1 MFDTVHLEKNF
12 KGIKMNVSVEYLG
25 EKNFKAN
32 TLKSS
37 YILDCKEITPVEYFA
52 TAIIGCTGI
61 DLVMM
66 AEKDG
71 YIVSNYKVIAEI
83 EKSTSVPM
91 KFDSMHIIYDFEGAF
106 DSIKAK
112 RYILAS
118 LESYCTTVNSV
129 RDSVKIF
136 YSIVHNGVKIADK
149 ESITSGTGT
158 LLEDGFG
165 GACSS

>member
-1 MFDTVHLEKNF
+1 
-12 KGIKMNVSVEYLG
+12 MNVSVEYLG
-25 EKNFKAN
+25 EKKFKAN
-32 TLKSS
+32 TIKSS

-52 TAIIGCTGI
+52 TGIIGCTGI

-71 YIVSNYKVIAEI
+71 YIVSNYKVSAEI
-83 EKSTSVPM
+83 ERQMEVPM
-91 KFDSMHIIYDFEGAF
+91 KLAAMHIVYDFEGSF
-106 DSIKAK
+106 DDIKAK

-129 RDSVKIF
+129 RDSVKIT

-149 ESITSGTGT
+149 ESIASGVGT
-158 LLEDGFG
+158 VMEDGFG
-165 GACSS
+165 GACGS

>member
-1 MFDTVHLEKNF
+1 
-12 KGIKMNVSVEYLG
+12 MNVSVEYLG
-25 EKNFKAN
+25 EKKFKAN
-32 TLKSS
+32 TIKSS

-52 TAIIGCTGI
+52 TGIIGCTGI

-71 YIVSNYKVIAEI
+71 YIVSNYKVSAEI
-83 EKSTSVPM
+83 ERQMEVPM
-91 KFDSMHIIYDFEGAF
+91 KLASMHIVYDFEGSF
-106 DSIKAK
+106 DATKAK

-129 RDSVKIF
+129 RDSVKIT

-149 ESITSGTGT
+149 ESIASGGGT
-158 LLEDGFG
+158 VMEDGFG
-165 GACSS
+165 GACGA

>member
-1 MFDTVHLEKNF
+1 
-12 KGIKMNVSVEYLG
+12 MNVSVEYLG
-25 EKNFKAN
+25 EKKFKAN
-32 TLKSS
+32 TIKSS

-52 TAIIGCTGI
+52 TGIIGCTGI

-71 YIVSNYKVIAEI
+71 YIVSNYKVSAEI
-83 EKSTSVPM
+83 ERQMKVPM
-91 KFDSMHIIYDFEGAF
+91 KLAAMHIIYDFEGSF
-106 DSIKAK
+106 DATKAK

-129 RDSVKIF
+129 RDSVKIT

-149 ESITSGTGT
+149 ESIASGGGT
-158 LLEDGFG
+158 VMEDGFG
-165 GACSS
+165 GACGS